1 VVAELPFDTLNTNWV
16 VTSFLSGSYPGLFGA
31 FSSAAKESSV
41 DEQAVKPNVL
51 ESAIALN
58 KAKLKYFFIVIKIG

>member
-1 VVAELPFDTLNTNWV
+1 MG
-16 VTSFLSGSYPGLFGA
+16 LSSTFK
-31 FSSAAKESSV
+31 FSATVSSL